1 MKTLYDMH
9 LVYFLLSN
17 FIQILNFFSKLIYS
31 VQVNK
36 QIVGPF
42 HIPGLILAIV
52 GDLSAV
58 GDLFY
63 SLQ

>member
-1 MKTLYDMH
+1 MH

-17 FIQILNFFSKLIYS
+17 FIQILNFSSKPVYL
-31 VQVNK
+31 VQVSK

-42 HIPGLILAIV
+42 YIPGLILAIV
-52 GDLSAV
+52 GDLSAA

-63 SLQ
+63 F